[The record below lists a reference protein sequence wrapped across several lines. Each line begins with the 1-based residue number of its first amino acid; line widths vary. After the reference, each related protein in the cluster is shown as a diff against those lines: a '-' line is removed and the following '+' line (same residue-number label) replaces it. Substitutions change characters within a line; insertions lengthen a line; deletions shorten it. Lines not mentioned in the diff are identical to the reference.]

1 MSKETNQDM
10 GTGSVKKLMVQMAV
24 PAVVGQVINLLYN
37 VVDRIYIGHIPE
49 IGGAALTG
57 VGLFTPILM
66 LITAFAMLAG
76 AGGAPR
82 AAIAMGK
89 GDRDTAEKI
98 VANCFTVLLLLSVVL
113 TGVFY
118 GTLPTLVRLF
128 GGQRRDAALRRSIR
142 KNLCPW
148 QRVRAGRDGHEPLHH
163 HPGLRRNQYADHR
176 HRRGDQHCP
185 RPHFHFRL

>member
-76 AGGAPR
+76 AGGREPPSPWAR
-82 AAIAMGK
+82 A
-89 GDRDTAEKI
+89 
-98 VANCFTVLLLLSVVL
+98 
-113 TGVFY
+113 TG
-118 GTLPTLVRLF
+118 TPPKRSLPT
-128 GGQRRDAALRRSIR
+128 ALPFCCFCR
-142 KNLCPW
+142 W
-148 QRVRAGRDGHEPLHH
+148 
-163 HPGLRRNQYADHR
+163 
-176 HRRGDQHCP
+176 
-185 RPHFHFRL
+185 F